1 MMQPLFDKVL
11 VQKTDEDDTQKLGV
25 FYVPDSGKST
35 YVKGK
40 VLAIGTGRVDHGS
53 VVPLTVKVGD
63 IVLYPQVRAV
73 EVTDEGNTDKDV
85 KLHMVSENDIIAR
98 F

>member
-11 VQKTDEDDTQKLGV
+11 VQKLDEDTQKLGA

-40 VLAIGTGRVDHGS
+40 VLAIGTGRVDHGA
-53 VVPLTVKVGD
+53 VIPLTVKVDD

-73 EVTDEGNTDKDV
+73 EVTDENITDKDV